1 MIAILSAIFFTEHHY
16 KNINA
21 FLNIMRTFHL
31 PNTLYAVHLSSL
43 FYSATHIILHGRK
56 KTCGCAYAYII
67 SIGSTKGLMFL

>member
-56 KTCGCAYAYII
+56 KNMWVCLCLYYKHWIN
-67 SIGSTKGLMFL
+67 